1 VRGIYI
7 NLDSCTDRRY
17 ATEQALLTSGFNS
30 GDYLRLS
37 GRTPVGNEPQLT
49 LGLKSSGELG
59 VWLSFLDAFET
70 AQSEA
75 FSPFV
80 HFMEDDVALTP
91 GFKRV
96 VDQLMLNMD
105 RSLELKD
112 VDIIFFDYF
121 ITMPLFKSYFA
132 VNKPLAP
139 INNLRFLPAGKYYV
153 ACTSSFLV
161 RRGSLKYIH
170 EILFRILRDSRALL
184 PVDLTLRNLLKQ
196 GLLNA
201 ALLIPPI
208 CAPSWDN
215 SELST
220 IQDRTPSPS
229 RISRQAHKLLRV
241 WAASVE
247 SRTCCIDRLRS
258 LLSSDLQSTTDS
270 ELETFLA
277 IWESESHR
285 FRNF

>member
-1 VRGIYI
+1 MRGLYI

-17 ATEQALLTSGFNS
+17 ATEQSLLNSGFNS
-30 GDYLRLS
+30 SDYLRLS
-37 GRTPVGNEPQLT
+37 GRTPVGNEPQLS

-75 FSPFV
+75 FNPFV
-80 HFMEDDVALTP
+80 HFMEDDVALAP
-91 GFKRV
+91 EFKRV
-96 VDQLMLNMD
+96 VDQLMLSMD
-105 RSLELKD
+105 RSPGLKD

-121 ITMPLFKSYFA
+121 INMPLFKSFFA
-132 VNKPLAP
+132 VNDSVVHA
-139 INNLRFLPAGKYYV
+139 NNLRFLPAGKYYL

-161 RRGSLKYIH
+161 RRRSLKYIH
-170 EILFRILRDSRALL
+170 EMLFRTLSDARTLL
-184 PVDLTLRNLLKQ
+184 PIDLTLRSLLNQ

-220 IQDRTPSPS
+220 IQDGTPSPA

-247 SRTCCIDRLRS
+247 SRTWCIERLRA
-258 LLSSDLQSTTDS
+258 LLGSELHSTSDS
-270 ELETFLA
+270 ELGTFLA
-277 IWESESHR
+277 IWEAESHR